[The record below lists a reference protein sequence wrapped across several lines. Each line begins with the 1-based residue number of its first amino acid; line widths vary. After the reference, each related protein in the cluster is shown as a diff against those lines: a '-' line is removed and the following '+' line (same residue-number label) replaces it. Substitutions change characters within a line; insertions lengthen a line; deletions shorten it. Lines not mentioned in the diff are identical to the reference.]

1 MSEVS
6 LQAYCFVNIWVQ
18 RVPLNWERMGDM
30 DLERERER
38 ESVESG
44 REVGRKVMKVSGL
57 EEKEK
62 EI

>member
-18 RVPLNWERMGDM
+18 TVLLNWERTGDM
-30 DLERERER
+30 GSGKEREKEG
-38 ESVESG
+38 VESG
-44 REVGRKVMKVSGL
+44 REVGRKVMKVSGP
-57 EEKEK
+57 EEKGK